1 MVFAVGFSFRFYK
14 LYKYAELYAYKLYS
28 LLVYPI
34 HKRLNYISIIQIS
47 IKFLLCCIYLYL

>member
-34 HKRLNYISIIQIS
+34 HKRLNYISFINIMI
-47 IKFLLCCIYLYL
+47 